1 MSGLA
6 RVALDTLSGSGP
18 GGPLTVMILHRVHA
32 APDPLFPDEPDR
44 ERFAGLLQRL
54 KRWFN
59 VLPLPEAL
67 ERLARRCLPPRA
79 LSITFDDGYAD
90 NCTVALPILERL
102 GLKATFFV
110 AAGYLDG
117 GRMFND
123 TVIEA
128 VRRFEGE
135 ALDLSRLGLGLHRT
149 MSLAERR
156 QTIDALITAI
166 KYLEPSEREAKAL
179 AIARAADVAPPAGL
193 MLTSDQLRALR
204 RAGMHIGGHTLGH
217 PILKKVSDLA
227 ARAEIGSGKERLE
240 ALIGERIELFAY
252 PNGKPGRDYGPE
264 HVRMVRELG
273 FAAAFSTAPGAAR
286 AGDDLYQLPRFSPW
300 ARAPWRQLLQFS
312 GNLRRR
318 DFPGAAT

>member
-6 RVALDTLSGSGP
+6 RLALDTLSGSGP

-59 VLPLPEAL
+59 ILPLPEAL
-67 ERLARRCLPPRA
+67 DRLVRRSLPRRA

-102 GLKATFFV
+102 GVKATFFV

-128 VRRFEGE
+128 VRRFEGKV
-135 ALDLSRLGLGLHRT
+135 LDLSRLGLGLHRT
-149 MSLAERR
+149 TSLAERR
-156 QTIDALITAI
+156 EAIDALIAAI
-166 KYLEPSEREAKAL
+166 KYLEPGEREERAL
-179 AIARAADVAPPAGL
+179 AIARAAEVAPAAGP
-193 MLTSDQLRALR
+193 MLTCDQLRGLHR
-204 RAGMHIGGHTLGH
+204 SGMHIGGHTLGH
-217 PILKKVSDLA
+217 PILTKLSDSE
-227 ARAEIGSGKERLE
+227 ARAEIASGKERLE
-240 ALIGERIELFAY
+240 ALLGERIRLFAY

-264 HVRMVRELG
+264 HVCMVRELG
-273 FAAAFSTAPGAAR
+273 FDAAFSTAPGAAR

-300 ARAPWRQLLQFS
+300 ARAPWRQFLQLF